1 MGAKRRNR
9 KLIATSSI
17 SCQQLLVICGR
28 LNFFSIAFIAEAR
41 TTPVTVNDNKLAH
54 TAEHAFIGSLQ
65 KLFGHTLKVRKV
77 EHRGSGSG
85 NTVFIV
91 IPQLDL
97 DTVFKAETEVNSLI
111 AKGRR
116 VTGRTFSSL
125 EEAKRQIP
133 NLRANE
139 QRITVGE
146 VKVVEIENHDVAACA
161 MEHASNVQECDFF
174 LVTRLS
180 KSGREYE
187 VDFVVGRQAK
197 DTAVALSA
205 KLLRV
210 CNELGAN
217 INSIE
222 NTARKLGSENEINTR
237 RLKAL
242 GREKLA
248 GIHPVRRGSVTLM
261 KGVFE
266 NLSDDQLQ
274 EFAGEIII
282 NPNTIVLLVN
292 IADEIANIVF
302 ARNEKM
308 EGIDLNK
315 MFKQFA
321 DADGRGGGNPHF
333 VTGIVKKQAVG
344 RVLDSI
350 EREILC

>member
-1 MGAKRRNR
+1 M
-9 KLIATSSI
+9 
-17 SCQQLLVICGR
+17 VICRR

-41 TTPVTVNDNKLAH
+41 TTAVTVNDNKLAH

-65 KLFGHTLKVRKV
+65 KLFGYTLKVRKV
-77 EHRGSGSG
+77 QHRASS

-97 DTVFKAETEVNSLI
+97 DTVLKAETEVNSLI

-116 VTGRTFSSL
+116 VTWRTFSSL
-125 EEAKRQIP
+125 EEARHEIP

-139 QRITVGE
+139 QRITAGE

-161 MEHASNVQECDFF
+161 MEHANNLQECDFF

-180 KSGREYE
+180 KSGSEYE
-187 VDFVVGRQAK
+187 VDFVVGHQAK
-197 DTAVALSA
+197 DIAVAVSA

-217 INSIE
+217 VNTIE
-222 NTARKLGSENEINTR
+222 NTARKLRYEREINTR

-242 GREKLA
+242 SREKLT
-248 GIHPVRRGSVTLM
+248 GIHPISIGSVTVL

-266 NLSDDQLQ
+266 NLLDDELQ
-274 EFAGEIII
+274 EFAGEVIL
-282 NPNTIVLLVN
+282 NPNTIILIVN
-292 IADEIANIVF
+292 IVDEIANIVF
-302 ARNEKM
+302 ACNEKM

-333 VTGIVKKQAVG
+333 VTGIVKKHAASRLLESV
-344 RVLDSI
+344 
-350 EREILC
+350 EREILCKSQSDRLPQHQSW